1 MLDSPLTFDATEL
14 TKRLV
19 NLASQNF
26 KSNGDI
32 EIIKG
37 ETFSF
42 NMRNMYKFL
51 YQLFMEYF
59 LNV

>member
-26 KSNGDI
+26 KNNGDI

-42 NMRNMYKFL
+42 NMRNMNDFL
-51 YQLFMEYF
+51 HQ
-59 LNV
+59 VSIK